1 MACERCGGAM
11 DTYELDGRDARVCRE
26 CGYAEVPVRHE
37 PEGGERESWADAI
50 SRFQERHAEV
60 TVSDVEL
67 PDETS
72 ATDD

>member
-1 MACERCGGAM
+1 
-11 DTYELDGRDARVCRE
+11 
-26 CGYAEVPVRHE
+26 VRHE

-50 SRFQERHAEV
+50 SRFEERNAEV

-67 PDETS
+67 PDEAS